1 MAKAFIHLI
10 IQVMS
15 EKDMIF
21 KVWGLSTGD
30 STRIIEKVCPETLE
44 KSLLTIHR
52 YLCFLF
58 PQEEV
63 RNNWMRRSNGAFGGQ
78 RPIDLILEEGDRGLV
93 TVENYL
99 AGAMQR

>member
-1 MAKAFIHLI
+1 
-10 IQVMS
+10 
-15 EKDMIF
+15 MIF

-78 RPIDLILEEGDRGLV
+78 RPIDLILEEGDRGLDA
-93 TVENYL
+93 VENYL